1 MQNETIIKIISD
13 LNRLEKLYS
22 QSGASKEAVWLKD
35 CISRLFVLLTNQNYE
50 KFSFQSSMQTVSVL
64 CDDNSSCTVSIE
76 ELSRLSDEY
85 QKLDTISDKQVTT
98 MITGSDL
105 KQLLTRPVSSYVT
118 KSDKLEKEED
128 LAKNEAVNVPDV
140 MTSQKSEP
148 LETHNAVP
156 DKPLQGENPHT
167 DEDEL
172 CIAKQ
177 NLMIDIHQV
186 SITDTQ
192 TKESL
197 SFCAKVVPL
206 EKKTD
211 GSVPLLVYVEYNG
224 KSSCY
229 ISSLSEDAPSSI
241 QIPIE
246 DCMFIVSGYWE
257 NNEFTSKVYV
267 TGEFMQEP
275 YKVEDSLD
283 KKRPQDMSLGFLK
296 EIKKNG
302 ELSIECCVVPLSI
315 KNDITDSQ
323 TSCMLYLKKT
333 NQTTRE
339 VEQTGGLLIQK
350 PGDEKISA
358 LGLSVE
364 LQTYWEKNKFYSK
377 IKIE

>member
-35 CISRLFVLLTNQNYE
+35 CISRLFVLLTNQNYG
-50 KFSFQSSMQTVSVL
+50 KFNFHSSIQTVSVL

-85 QKLDTISDKQVTT
+85 QKLDAISDKRDATI
-98 MITGSDL
+98 ITGSVL
-105 KQLLTRPVSSYVT
+105 KQLLTQPASSYVT
-118 KSDKLEKEED
+118 KSDKLQKRED
-128 LAKNEAVNVPDV
+128 LAKKETVNTPDIT
-140 MTSQKSEP
+140 TSQKSEP
-148 LETHNAVP
+148 LKTQNPVP
-156 DKPLQGENPHT
+156 DEPLQEKNPHT

-177 NLMIDIHQV
+177 NLLIDIHQV

-192 TKESL
+192 TNESL
-197 SFCAKVVPL
+197 AFCTKVVPL

-211 GSVPLLVYVEYNG
+211 GSVPLLVYVEYDG

-229 ISSLSEDAPSSI
+229 ASSLLEGAPSSI

-296 EIKKNG
+296 EIKKIG
-302 ELSIECCVVPLSI
+302 EFNVECCVVPLSI
-315 KNDITDSQ
+315 KNDIADNQ
-323 TSCMLYLKKT
+323 TSCMLCLKKI

-339 VEQTGGLLIQK
+339 EEQTGGLLIQK
-350 PGDEKISA
+350 PGDEKISV
-358 LGLSVE
+358 LDLSVE
-364 LQTYWEKNKFYSK
+364 IQSYWEKNKFYSK